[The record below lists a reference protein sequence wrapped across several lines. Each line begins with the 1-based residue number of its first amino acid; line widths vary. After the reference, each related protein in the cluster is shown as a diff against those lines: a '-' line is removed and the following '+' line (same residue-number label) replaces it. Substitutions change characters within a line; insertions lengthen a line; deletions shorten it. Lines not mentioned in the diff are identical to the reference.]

1 MRGHREQ
8 VAEEARHEV
17 REEKP
22 EHTDSVASDPYAES
36 DDLPTGEERAAT
48 NRDEDPPA

>member
-1 MRGHREQ
+1 VRDHREQ

-17 REEKP
+17 RGEKP
-22 EHTDSVASDPYAES
+22 EDTDSVASDPYGES
-36 DDLPTGEERAAT
+36 DGLPTGEKRAAT

>member
-1 MRGHREQ
+1 MREHREQ

-22 EHTDSVASDPYAES
+22 EETDSVASDPHA
-36 DDLPTGEERAAT
+36 DGVGLATGEKRAAT